1 VITHLFNLWESGDGG
16 FLPKPKFRFEKWWLQ
31 LEEFQ
36 GVVEKSVVGI
46 VLIDTRVWGAPPARH
61 FFISIWSLGYY
72 WYVTSPDSIIT
83 VHPRSVLLYIVSQ
96 IHRSC

>member
-36 GVVEKSVVGI
+36 GVVEPW
-46 VLIDTRVWGAPPARH
+46 RRCGAEK
-61 FFISIWSLGYY
+61 
-72 WYVTSPDSIIT
+72 
-83 VHPRSVLLYIVSQ
+83 
-96 IHRSC
+96 